1 MASTSPPHHRVRGLM
16 APPVLMPLSWEFE
29 GSVLVLRMA
38 GTYTPADLRAAIG
51 AALADPDRP
60 QLIGL
65 VADLRYSE
73 ALATRT
79 LGDSTAIMG
88 FFAYHAPSFGN
99 RMALVAPEVGDATLV
114 QMASVDLQTSG
125 VDAIT
130 FSDVG
135 EARAWIRR

>member
-1 MASTSPPHHRVRGLM
+1 MASPMR
-16 APPVLMPLSWEFE
+16 MPLSWEFE
-29 GSVLVLRMA
+29 DSVLMLRMA
-38 GTYTPADLRAAIG
+38 GTYTPADLRAAIS
-51 AALADPDRP
+51 AALAEPDRP

-88 FFAYHAPSFGN
+88 FFAYHAPSFGH
-99 RMALVAPEVGDATLV
+99 RMALVAPVVGHDTLLR
-114 QMASVDLQTSG
+114 MASVDLRTSG
-125 VDAIT
+125 IDATT
-130 FSDVG
+130 FADID